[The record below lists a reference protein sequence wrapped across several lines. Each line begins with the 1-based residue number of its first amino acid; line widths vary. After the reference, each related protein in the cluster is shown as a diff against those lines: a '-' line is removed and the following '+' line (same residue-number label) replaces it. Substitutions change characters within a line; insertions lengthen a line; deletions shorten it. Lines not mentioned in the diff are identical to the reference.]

1 MQNRQNQIYYFGDLD
16 YEGIGIYEKLEQLL
30 GINIRFVHLCRAISE
45 CLKKAE
51 GVLLP
56 ITKEQ
61 QNRNLTGQ
69 FLPVSPKAQWSK

>member
-16 YEGIGIYEKLEQLL
+16 YEGIGIYEKLEQLF
-30 GINIRFVHLCRAISE
+30 GDQYSIRPFMPGYLRMLE
-45 CLKKAE
+45 KAE

-69 FLPVSPKAQWSK
+69 FSPVSPKAQWSK